1 VKIVV
6 ALLVLWAAL
15 LIGGWYLAYEP
26 DPEPIEEAP
35 SGQEQAGPHY
45 TDTGPWPTGP
55 DATAS
60 PPATQRQIPYG
71 LGGPGGLEQLV
82 LNAFPEDP
90 ETAARIVSCESGWDP
105 AARSR
110 TGDTGLFQINDIH
123 RAPGGVA
130 EGLTVDD
137 LKDPNTNIQVAR
149 RLYEQSGW
157 QPWTCY

>member
-1 VKIVV
+1 MKIVV

-15 LIGGWYLAYEP
+15 LIGAWYLAYEP
-26 DPEPIEEAP
+26 DPEPEEAP
-35 SGQEQAGPHY
+35 SGQEQAGPQY
-45 TDTGPWPTGP
+45 TAAGPWPTDP
-55 DATAS
+55 DTAKN
-60 PPATQRQIPYG
+60 PPATQRQVPYG
-71 LGGPGGLEQLV
+71 LGEPGGLEQLV

-137 LKDPNTNIQVAR
+137 LKDPNTNVQVAR
-149 RLYEQSGW
+149 RLWEQSGW
-157 QPWTCY
+157 QPWVCY

>member
-1 VKIVV
+1 MKIVI

-35 SGQEQAGPHY
+35 SGQEQAGPQY
-45 TDTGPWPTGP
+45 TAAGSWPTDP
-55 DATAS
+55 DT
-60 PPATQRQIPYG
+60 PPSDDPPERETPVR

-82 LNAFPEDP
+82 LDAFPEDP

-105 AARSR
+105 SARSR

-130 EGLTVDD
+130 EGLSVDD
-137 LKDPNTNIQVAR
+137 LKDPHTNVQVAR
-149 RLYEQSGW
+149 RLWEQSGW
-157 QPWTCY
+157 QPWVCY

>member
-1 VKIVV
+1 MKIVV

-15 LIGGWYLAYEP
+15 LIGGWYLAHEP
-26 DPEPIEEAP
+26 DPEPEEAP
-35 SGQEQAGPHY
+35 SGQEQAGPQY
-45 TDTGPWPTGP
+45 TATGPWPTDP

-60 PPATQRQIPYG
+60 PPATQREIPYG
-71 LGGPGGLEQLV
+71 LGGPGDLEQLV

-130 EGLTVDD
+130 DGLTVDD
-137 LKDPNTNIQVAR
+137 LKDPNTNVQVAR
-149 RLYEQSGW
+149 RLWEQSGW
-157 QPWTCY
+157 RPWVCY